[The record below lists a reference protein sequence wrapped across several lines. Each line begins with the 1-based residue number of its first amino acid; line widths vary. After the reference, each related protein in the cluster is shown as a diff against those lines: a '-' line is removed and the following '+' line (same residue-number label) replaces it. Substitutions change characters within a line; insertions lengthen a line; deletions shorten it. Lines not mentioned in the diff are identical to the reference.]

1 MTEHPSAKPES
12 KYCTCRPRLVWNYMT
27 VGWAKMRAVGGL
39 KSERRTPY
47 LRTEEPHCEQGCHTR
62 DPLGL
67 NELLMLPS
75 SAAPGQAI

>member
-1 MTEHPSAKPES
+1 MIEHPCAKHES
-12 KYCTCRPRLVWNYMT
+12 KYCTCRPRLYMT
-27 VGWAKMRAVGGL
+27 VDWAKMRTVGSL

-67 NELLMLPS
+67 NEPLMLPS